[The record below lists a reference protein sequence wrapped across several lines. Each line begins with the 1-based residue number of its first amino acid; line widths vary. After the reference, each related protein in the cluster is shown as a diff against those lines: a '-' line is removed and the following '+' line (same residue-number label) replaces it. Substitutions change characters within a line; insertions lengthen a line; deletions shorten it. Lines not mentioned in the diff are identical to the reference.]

1 MGRLSSVNLSC
12 VCVLSALRLYFACV
26 YVFVCFLGGCVQI
39 SPSVGCFVLV
49 PSKVSF
55 PYPWEGTFAEPL
67 VLYLFFSLSLPLS
80 LSVITLRFILI
91 LILSRRVTRRFRIA
105 NHMVMDSC
113 CRGGIVDTR
122 GGCSRALFVPPK
134 SPTALWRFRASTSN
148 SLSGRSRLHA
158 RTHMPYI
165 YDTYAQQDIRECGD
179 DHLQPPKR
187 QYPNPK
193 ALSLLRISI

>member
-1 MGRLSSVNLSC
+1 MRLSLRVCFVCVTIILCAC
-12 VCVLSALRLYFACV
+12 VCFCVLFRRLRANLALCWMFRSRSV
-26 YVFVCFLGGCVQI
+26 EGFV
-39 SPSVGCFVLV
+39 SVTPG
-49 PSKVSF
+49 
-55 PYPWEGTFAEPL
+55 EGTFAEPL

-80 LSVITLRFILI
+80 LSVITLSFILI
-91 LILSRRVTRRFRIA
+91 LIMPRYVTLHLRIA
-105 NHMVMDSC
+105 NHLVMDSC
-113 CRGGIVDTR
+113 CRGGIVNIR

-165 YDTYAQQDIRECGD
+165 YDTYAQQDIRVRGD

-187 QYPNPK
+187 QFSNPK

>member
-1 MGRLSSVNLSC
+1 MRLSLRVCFVCVTIILC
-12 VCVLSALRLYFACV
+12 VCVCFC
-26 YVFVCFLGGCVQI
+26 VCFRRLRANLALCWMFRSRSVEGFVSVTPGGYFRRTAR
-39 SPSVGCFVLV
+39 FV
-49 PSKVSF
+49 S
-55 PYPWEGTFAEPL
+55 
-67 VLYLFFSLSLPLS
+67 LFLFLSLSLS

-91 LILSRRVTRRFRIA
+91 LILSRRARRVTRRFRIA

-165 YDTYAQQDIRECGD
+165 YQTYAQQDIRVCGD
-179 DHLQPPKR
+179 DHF
-187 QYPNPK
+187 
-193 ALSLLRISI
+193 